1 MTDPKKERLTLTI
14 TSVSEPKEVGSKG
27 AKKLAFKAKTS
38 DGKELNYFTFAT
50 RLFPFVKEGE
60 IEGDIET
67 QEREYEGNVYIDR
80 KLVEVYKDGQPIAG
94 EKKGWQPRGNDPETR
109 RSIERQTSLH
119 IAAQMSEPGISV
131 TELLDKAEQIFE
143 WTATGKR
150 LDKDAS
156 TPIQPKPEQA
166 QSEANKALDKPV
178 DTLPPE
184 ILKGVNSHKQPRV
197 WLRSIGHSI
206 GDKETLG
213 EYWGRID
220 KAAREH
226 LAKNIADEAS
236 Q

>member
-1 MTDPKKERLTLTI
+1 MTDPKKERLILTI
-14 TSVSEPKEVGSKG
+14 TEAKEPQAVGDKG
-27 AKKLAFKAKTS
+27 AKKLSYKAKGE
-38 DGKELNYFTFAT
+38 DGKALWYYTMRPT
-50 RLFPFVKEGE
+50 LFSQIKVEAKL
-60 IEGDIET
+60 EGDYEITEN
-67 QEREYEGNVYIDR
+67 EYGIQR
-80 KLVEVYKDGQPIAG
+80 KLVEVYKDNQPVG
-94 EKKGWQPRGNDPETR
+94 VSKGGWQPRGQDPETR